1 MESVV
6 MLPARGLDAAEQ
18 IINLAESR
26 KVRLRLLGG
35 LAFKKLCPSA
45 SGARYNRENKDID
58 LMGRRSDQREIAK
71 IMETLGYKPREMF
84 NRLSM
89 GKRLIYYD
97 MGNRRRVDIFLDE
110 FEMCH
115 RFNFKDSL
123 KPGTVTLPI
132 TELVMTKLQVM
143 EKTEK
148 EYRDLLAAF
157 SDFDVT
163 EGETA
168 IDGGR
173 IAAMCAADWGLYTTF
188 SKSMSALKQ
197 WAQELAGDDKALVTS
212 RIDRLQ
218 RMLDEKPKT
227 LAWRMRSRI
236 GEKAKWYE
244 VPESDGDAMLG

>member
-1 MESVV
+1 

-18 IINLAESR
+18 IINLGESR
-26 KVRLRLLGG
+26 GVRLRLLGG
-35 LAFKKLCPSA
+35 LAFKKLCKSA

-58 LMGRRSDQREIAK
+58 LIGRREDQKEVMR

-97 MGNRRRVDIFLDE
+97 LGNRRRVDIFLDE

-123 KPGTVTLPI
+123 KPGTFTLPI

-157 SDFDVT
+157 SDFEVT
-163 EGETA
+163 EGGQG

-173 IAAMCAADWGLYTTF
+173 IASLCAADWGLYTTF
-188 SKSMSALKQ
+188 SKSLTALKR
-197 WAQELAGDDKALVTS
+197 WAGDLAGDDKAVIS
-212 RIDRLQ
+212 ARIGELQ
-218 RMLDEKPKT
+218 ALLDAKPKT
-227 LAWRMRSRI
+227 LSWRMRARI
-236 GEKAKWYE
+236 GEKARWYE

>member
-18 IINLAESR
+18 IINLGESR
-26 KVRLRLLGG
+26 GVRLRLLGG

-45 SGARYNRENKDID
+45 SSAKYSRENKDID
-58 LMGRRSDQREIAK
+58 LMCRREDQKEVMK
-71 IMETLGYKPREMF
+71 VMETLGYKPREMF

-115 RFNFKDSL
+115 RFNFRDSL
-123 KPGTVTLPI
+123 EPGAYTLPI

-157 SDFDVT
+157 TDFDVT
-163 EGETA
+163 EGRGG
-168 IDGGR
+168 IDGSKM
-173 IAAMCAADWGLYTTF
+173 AAMCAADWGIYTTF
-188 SKSMSALKQ
+188 SKSLTSLKQ
-197 WAQELAGDDKALVTS
+197 WAGELAGDGEEVILTRVE
-212 RIDRLQ
+212 RLLA
-218 RMLDEKPKT
+218 MLDAKPKT
-227 LAWRMRSRI
+227 LAWRMRARI
-236 GEKAKWYE
+236 GEKAKWYDT
-244 VPESDGDAMLG
+244 PDTDGDAMLN

>member
-18 IINLAESR
+18 IINLAER
-26 KVRLRLLGG
+26 QGIRLRLLGG

-45 SGARYNRENKDID
+45 SAARYNRENKDID
-58 LMGRRSDQREIAK
+58 LMGKRENHKEVVK
-71 IMETLGYKPREMF
+71 IMETLGYRPREMF
-84 NRLSM
+84 NKLAM

-97 MGNRRRVDIFLDE
+97 LGNRRRVDIFFDE

-115 RFNFKDSL
+115 RFNFRDSL
-123 KPGTVTLPI
+123 EPGTFTLPI

-157 SDFDVT
+157 SDYEVT
-163 EGETA
+163 AGVGG
-168 IDGGR
+168 IDGGK
-173 IAAMCAADWGLYTTF
+173 IASICAADWGVYTTF
-188 SKSMSALKQ
+188 TKSLAALKQ
-197 WAQELAGDDKALVTS
+197 MAGQLAGDDRALIVA
-212 RIDRLQ
+212 RVDALQ
-218 RMLDEKPKT
+218 TMLDAKPKT

-236 GEKAKWYE
+236 GEKARWYE
-244 VPESDGDAMLG
+244 TPESDGDAMLN

>member
-1 MESVV
+1 MESL
-6 MLPARGLDAAEQ
+6 MAPPARGLEAAEQ
-18 IINLAESR
+18 IIKLGESR
-26 KVRLRLLGG
+26 GVKLRLLGG

-45 SGARYNRENKDID
+45 SAARYNRENKDID
-58 LMGRRSDQREIAK
+58 LIGRREKQREVVK

-97 MGNRRRVDIFLDE
+97 FHNKRRVDIFLDE

-115 RFNFKDSL
+115 KFNFRDSL
-123 KPGTVTLPI
+123 EDEPLTLPI

-157 SDFDVT
+157 TDFEVT
-163 EGETA
+163 EGA
-168 IDGGR
+168 GGIDGAK
-173 IAAMCAADWGLYTTF
+173 IASMCASDWGLYTTF
-188 SKSMSALKQ
+188 TKSLSALRQ
-197 WAQELAGDDKALVTS
+197 WAVDLAGEDREVIVARIEALQAT
-212 RIDRLQ
+212 
-218 RMLDEKPKT
+218 LDAKPKT

-236 GEKAKWYE
+236 GEKARWYDT
-244 VPESDGDAMLG
+244 P